1 MLSSQSIGSGEN
13 SRGSTR
19 LLGLLV
25 IFPLLALTVMAVA
38 PLQAAHAQAP
48 ESVVTVNAVNQFGE
62 VLPGDYYTVS
72 QAVHN
77 DPYNSQGEAV
87 VATGVTG
94 STFEAAAG
102 PSYSLQVYEYGS
114 CAFSHWSDGSLSNP
128 VTFTATGAALSFTA
142 VYDCVGAVIENNG
155 TITIYDHRTPQS
167 DWAPCFALVC
177 NLGTGP
183 GASMYVGLY
192 SSNGTLVGT
201 GFSNEN
207 GLTFTGLNP
216 SATYYIYP
224 SDCDLCHG
232 STHDVLFSHWG
243 DGNATRPFAVTANDT
258 SVDAWYI
265 CTNGCG
271 GI

>member
-1 MLSSQSIGSGEN
+1 
-13 SRGSTR
+13 
-19 LLGLLV
+19 LV
-25 IFPLLALTVMAVA
+25 ILPLLALTVMAVA
-38 PLQAAHAQAP
+38 PMQAAHAQSP
-48 ESVVTVNAVNQFGE
+48 GSSVTVNAVNQFGE
-62 VLPGDYYTVS
+62 ALPGDYYTVF
-72 QAVHN
+72 QAVHDN
-77 DPYNSQGEAV
+77 PYDGQGEDM

-102 PSYSLQVYEYGS
+102 PSYSLQVYTYGS
-114 CAFSHWSDGSLSNP
+114 CVFSHWSNGALSDP
-128 VTFTATGAALSFTA
+128 VAFTATGSALSFTA
-142 VYDCVGAVIENNG
+142 VYNCVGAVIENNG

-183 GASMYVGLY
+183 GASMWVVLY
-192 SSNGTLVGT
+192 GSNGTVVGS

-232 STHDVLFSHWG
+232 STHDVLFSNWG
-243 DGNATRPFAVTANDT
+243 NGNTTRPLAVSANDT
-258 SVDAWYI
+258 IVNAWYI

-271 GI
+271 GV

>member
-1 MLSSQSIGSGEN
+1 MGPIPSRAAGAGSA
-13 SRGSTR
+13 R

-25 IFPLLALTVMAVA
+25 MFPLLALTVMAVA
-38 PLQAAHAQAP
+38 PLEAAHAQA
-48 ESVVTVNAVNQFGE
+48 SSSSGVTVNAVNQFGQA
-62 VLPGDYYTVS
+62 LPGDYYTIF
-72 QAVHN
+72 QAVDYGPFGH
-77 DPYNSQGEAV
+77 GEDV
-87 VATGVTG
+87 VATGVTS
-94 STFEAAAG
+94 STFEGAAG
-102 PSYSLQVYEYGS
+102 PGYSLQVYDYGS
-114 CAFSHWSDGSLSNP
+114 CTFSHWSDGALSDP
-128 VTFTATGAALSFTA
+128 VTFAATGAALSFTA

-177 NLGTGP
+177 DLGTGP

-192 SSNGTLVGT
+192 GSNGTLVGT

-243 DGNATRPFAVTANDT
+243 DGNTTRPLAVTANDT
-258 SVDAWYI
+258 SVNAWYI
-265 CTNGCG
+265 CTSTCG
-271 GI
+271 GV